1 MYRVAVENIYYI
13 EVKWRQVSGLTKRRC
28 SDLTILDYRQK
39 TVKTYGKEF
48 VLSTVLTYIFIT

>member
-1 MYRVAVENIYYI
+1 MYRVAVENIYHI

-39 TVKTYGKEF
+39 TVKHMENN
-48 VLSTVLTYIFIT
+48 